1 MKKNIFTEALWSDT
15 LMVRYVKFF
24 SQYLQMKKYNYI
36 KRMSIS
42 LIWAR
47 RFCRKLIRKSGNIA
61 LSNVNDERFVSSC
74 WLKSNS
80 AICPAETIKWRAAFF
95 ILKILKLL
103 KLRSASDENTNFAII
118 WDSAKQIFIIHEQ
131 CIFFSYGKL
140 IKLPLPNT
148 ALFQVVK
155 RSYTNIHALVTMS
168 PWFFTGF
175 TEGCFTVSIT
185 KNQNLKVGWRVKLL
199 FNIEL
204 HKRDIPVLE
213 SIKKDEGEISKSGA
227 NAMKFYIQSKENY
240 NVLFKHFDKF
250 GLITQKRAD
259 YELFKEVFKLTELKE
274 HLTEDGLQ
282 KIIAIKASMNW
293 GLSEEL
299 KKAFPNV
306 VPVVRPLI
314 KNHLRSSGPDP
325 YWLSGFTS
333 DPPTPYYFFNK
344 KIIGVGGS
352 EGSFMIAIKKSPTHS
367 LGYLVHLELVITQRD
382 GLLIK
387 SFPYYFQCGRVEHL
401 KNKATVNFTVSK
413 FKDIYDKIIPFFKK
427 YPILG
432 VKGWDF
438 DDWCKVAE
446 IIKDKKHLT
455 QEGFEKIKKIPA
467 GMNNSRRGDR

>member
-1 MKKNIFTEALWSDT
+1 
-15 LMVRYVKFF
+15 
-24 SQYLQMKKYNYI
+24 
-36 KRMSIS
+36 MSIS
-42 LIWAR
+42 LLWAR
-47 RFCRKLIRKSGNIA
+47 RFCRKLIRKSGNLA

-80 AICPAETIKWRAAFF
+80 AICPAETINWRAAFF

-118 WDSAKQIFIIHEQ
+118 WHSPKQIFIIHEQ

-140 IKLPLPNT
+140 IKLPLPNP
-148 ALFQVVK
+148 ALFQGVK
-155 RSYTNIHALVTMS
+155 RSYTNINALLSMS

-175 TEGCFTVSIT
+175 TDGEGCFTVSIT
-185 KNQNLKVGWRVKLL
+185 KNQNLKVGWRVKLV

-204 HKRDIPVLE
+204 HKRDIPLLE
-213 SIKKDEGEISKSGA
+213 SIKNLLGEGEISKSGA
-227 NAMKFYIQSKENY
+227 NSMKFYIQSKQNY

-314 KNHLRSSGPDP
+314 KNHPRSSGPDP

-333 DPPTPYYFFNK
+333 A
-344 KIIGVGGS
+344 

-367 LGYLVHLELVITQRD
+367 LGYLVHLELVITQHQRD

-387 SFPYYFQCGRVEHL
+387 SFPYYFQCGRVENL
-401 KNKATVNFTVSK
+401 KNKATVNFRVSK
-413 FKDIYDKIIPFFKK
+413 FQDNYDKIIPFFKK
-427 YPILG
+427 YPIWG
-432 VKGWDF
+432 VKALDF
-438 DDWCKVAE
+438 ADWCKVAE

-455 QEGFEKIKKIPA
+455 EEGFEKIKKIRA